1 MSTIKIYPPR
11 QLPNEGVSEVAFE
24 IWKEELEIYLD
35 IDDRFIKFLPKGK
48 YDKWEP
54 AETYAD
60 RIKQL
65 KPEDVAA
72 QVDITTV
79 RRELRQFLTIIAKLI
94 HEDYYHPI
102 IRHSTSLDWIYTRL
116 RQDLNIQQKG
126 IHFMNIIDMKFDITE
141 QTTPIGF
148 YNNYRSLI
156 MGNLGKKGDKILWQ
170 DSTLAQDEKLSP
182 SHEDLILLNVL
193 FLLHPRLPAFIK
205 EHYSDKIGNQKRLM
219 DYKTEILNKAKMY
232 IEEIQ
237 STETQANFIETTNA
251 EVGEETDPQCNYMN
265 TRRPQQRF
273 RYQRT
278 PFRNNQR
285 RFQQTK
291 PSTSNYQ
298 PNLPPFCRL
307 CQLSNQPKTIYTNHY
322 LGDNNCPTI
331 SEKDKNQ
338 LIERAS
344 AKFNHLQLEE
354 PDIETEY
361 GYDPLPNQQ
370 IEHEQVDIIS
380 NNICNKK
387 MPHTNEESV
396 NFSKDTTC
404 SYIKPVP
411 AQVLTLQDSNGNNI
425 HVDLDTGATC
435 SYVKYDA
442 VKRHNFIM
450 KPNVQQSNL
459 ADGVTKMSALGE
471 IEETFYRNDWNVKF
485 KAIVVKDLHT
495 DFIGGNNFF
504 KDNNILQDINNK
516 TITVHKKYTVP
527 ETNKLLI
534 LPTAAP
540 NMILKNNHI
549 NIVLPGNSVQYPVP
563 HPENEVLAV
572 QPCFQNKDD
581 IWPPPQ
587 ICKVSNGF
595 ISVQNI
601 TNDILSL
608 KNGKDKIQARTV
620 NDFNANEPKCFAAY
634 PPLPLPNEDK
644 YKNVQINS
652 SNIEKNAIDFI
663 LHTNEKYKEVFNE
676 DLNNG
681 YNMNFGKHVCS
692 LNWANDTR
700 PQANKIS
707 NINYDHD
714 TKVLLQQ
721 VCDEFTSAG
730 VLGVPQEFGIQVQ
743 HVSPAF
749 LVRKQRAKNKPKNE
763 LTTKDVR
770 LVVNF
775 GKINDHLINI
785 PTPVMKPRDI
795 FMHLGRWKHVI
806 VLDLYQGF
814 FQNHMSLK
822 DGKWLGISTPFGG
835 LRFMRRSG
843 QGLLGQ
849 SEEMD
854 ELLAKVLPVEMAAGF
869 CTRIADD
876 LYIGG
881 STPME
886 TAHNYEQVISK
897 LHAANLKVSADKT
910 KVFLDSVDI
919 LGWVWQKGGFLAPSP
934 HRMNSLKNTSFNDIA
949 TIKDMR
955 SWLGLYKTL
964 MQASPNLTLI
974 LDPFDKVIADRDSKD
989 AVNWTETLKMQFTK
1003 AKEAIDSIQTL
1014 YLPDPNDQLL
1024 LVVDAAKINPGL
1036 GHTLYAIKDNRKL
1049 PVAFHSTKLSD
1060 NHSKWHSCELEA
1072 LAFSVAIQSE
1082 YHILKECKK
1091 PVIIAPDSKAVA
1103 DAVNLIKKGHH
1114 SSNPR
1119 IQALITNVNRI
1130 PFIVQ
1135 LANGKNKLNICG
1147 DYQSRHTAKC
1157 EVQYCAI
1164 CNFVQEASDSIL
1176 NPHAINAT
1184 RNEDLPHILESRTA
1198 WKQIQLNSKSCQQT
1212 ISNLTSGK
1220 TPSKMSGKLYSEIRR
1235 LTAIADISNDGLLV
1249 VKNKTPFSNKN
1260 QELIVIPSSHLP
1272 AVLWQMHNVHN
1283 HPSKSQLKNQF
1294 DKSFYSVGLNPELEK
1309 LYLECHFCV
1318 TQMKI
1323 PNLVP
1328 HYTINDATTP
1338 GTFFHADVIKRRT
1351 QNILT
1356 IRDNFSSFTVAKII
1370 RSETHKD
1377 LKDGIV
1383 DLLTPIKLSGTITVK
1398 VDNCPGFKPLL
1409 DDKDPDLVKIGI
1421 TIIPTDCF
1429 NINENSVVDRACYEL
1444 EQELV
1449 RLEPDGRQVTNTTI
1463 QIAVQNLNKKLRRNG
1478 KISAFDIFFNR
1489 DGTTGEKLDLDY
1501 DKLKKDQ
1508 IDNRNLHNQRHNSKI
1523 KTPTETKPQPIPG
1536 DIVIPITQKHDKHKA
1551 RDMFFVTSSEDNTVK
1566 MQKIIH
1572 SHSTGSNIRQ
1582 KVYTTASHRVQI
1594 TRQTNVPTKLKKS
1607 SSTTKWSPYQNHTDS
1622 SDEEN
1627 YQLPPIS
1634 LSSQTS
1640 KPSVNNMVPNTQDTS
1655 SLNRPQL
1662 YQQLDNWISI
1672 QRQQAAHQLVQ
1683 VNQQENI
1690 TSPSIQLVQLNQQE
1704 NITSPSFQTP
1714 PTTPNDKRA
1723 QIKENAKKK
1732 ISALYK
1738 KSIPQLDGCLT
1749 DSSAP
1754 SSAVPTPEQS
1764 PESLKSS
1771 NINTEPKQSSKTS
1784 KQNSTISRKQK
1795 KLAPARCE
1803 IEHEA
1808 AITFDYAWDHEAD
1821 IHAVPTFFANPDDIF
1836 EEPDPV
1842 LDFLQRHASI

>member
-1 MSTIKIYPPR
+1 MATIKIYPPR
-11 QLPNEGVSEVAFE
+11 QLPNEGVTEVAFE

-35 IDDRFIKFLPKGK
+35 IDQRFHKFLPKGK

-54 AETYAD
+54 AESFPD

-65 KPEDVAA
+65 KPEDIAA
-72 QVDITTV
+72 EIDINAV

-102 IRHSTSLDWIYTRL
+102 IRHSISMEWIYKRL
-116 RQDLNIQQKG
+116 RQDLNIEQKG

-156 MGNLGKKGDKILWQ
+156 MGNLGKKGETIKWQ
-170 DSTLAQDEKLSP
+170 DSTLAQDEKLTP

-193 FLLHPRLPAFIK
+193 FLLHPRLPAFVK
-205 EHYSDKIGNQKRLM
+205 ENYSDKIGNNKRLM
-219 DYKTEILNKAKMY
+219 DYKTDILNKAKTY

-237 STETQANFIETTNA
+237 STETQANFIETNTA
-251 EVGEETDPQCNYMN
+251 EVGEETDHQCSYMN
-265 TRRPQQRF
+265 TRRQQQRP

-278 PFRNNQR
+278 PFKNNQR
-285 RFQQTK
+285 QRYQQSK
-291 PSTSNYQ
+291 PAQSNYLQ
-298 PNLPPFCRL
+298 NLPPFCRL
-307 CQLSNQPKTIYTNHY
+307 CQLSNQPRHIFTSHY
-322 LGDNNCPTI
+322 LGDDSCPTI
-331 SEKDKNQ
+331 SDKDQNQ
-338 LIERAS
+338 LVERAS

-354 PDIETEY
+354 TSIENEY
-361 GYDPLPNQQ
+361 GYDPLPNQP
-370 IEHEQVDIIS
+370 ENEQVDNIS
-380 NNICNKK
+380 KILNKNNLSPNK
-387 MPHTNEESV
+387 ESV
-396 NFSKDTTC
+396 NFSNDDNTC
-404 SYIKPVP
+404 NFIKPVP
-411 AQVLTLQDSNGNNI
+411 AQVLTLQDTNGNNI
-425 HVDLDTGATC
+425 HIDLDTGATC

-450 KPNVQQSNL
+450 KANTQQSNL
-459 ADGVTKMSALGE
+459 ADGVTKMSAIGE
-471 IEETFYRNDWNVKF
+471 IEETFFRNDWSVKF
-485 KAIVVKDLHT
+485 TAIVVKDLHT

-504 KDNNILQDINNK
+504 KDNQILQDISNK
-516 TITVHKKYTVP
+516 TISVHKKFTVP

-534 LPTAAP
+534 LPTVAT

-549 NIVLPGNSVQYPVP
+549 NVVLPGKSVLYPVP
-563 HPENEVLAV
+563 HPDDEILAV

-595 ISVQNI
+595 INVQND
-601 TNDILSL
+601 TNRILSL
-608 KNGKDKIQARTV
+608 KNGNDKIQARTV
-620 NDFNANEPKCFAAY
+620 NNFNANQPKCFAAY
-634 PPLPLPNEDK
+634 NTLPLPTDAK

-652 SNIEKNAIDFI
+652 SNIDKNAVDFI
-663 LHTNEKYKEVFNE
+663 LQTNEKFKDIFDEN
-676 DLNNG
+676 LSNG

-692 LNWANDTR
+692 LNWTNDTR

-707 NINYDHD
+707 NINYDHS

-763 LTTKDVR
+763 LTAKDVR

-785 PTPVMKPRDI
+785 PTPVTKPKDI
-795 FMHLGRWKHVI
+795 FLHLGQWKHVI

-814 FQNHMSLK
+814 FQNHMNVN

-854 ELLAKVLPVEMAAGF
+854 ELLAKILPAEMAAGF

-881 STPME
+881 SSPME
-886 TAHNYEQVISK
+886 TAQNYEQVISK
-897 LHAANLKVSADKT
+897 LHAANLKVSAEKT

-919 LGWVWQKGGFLAPSP
+919 LGWVWKKGGLLAPSP
-934 HRMNSLKNTSFNDIA
+934 HRMISLKNTCFNDIT

-964 MQASPNLTLI
+964 MPASPNLTLI

-989 AVNWTETLKMQFTK
+989 TVDWNETLKMHFNK

-1024 LVVDAAKINPGL
+1024 LVVDAAKVNPGL
-1036 GHTLYAIKDNRKL
+1036 GHTLYAIKENRKL
-1049 PVAFHSTKLSD
+1049 PVAFHSTKLSES
-1060 NHSKWHSCELEA
+1060 HSKWHSCELEA

-1082 YHILKECKK
+1082 YHILKECKN

-1103 DAVNLIKKGHH
+1103 DAINLIKKGRH

-1147 DYQSRHTAKC
+1147 DYQSRYASKC
-1157 EVQYCAI
+1157 DSQHCAI
-1164 CNFVQEASDSIL
+1164 CDFIQNASDSIL

-1198 WKQIQLNSKSCQQT
+1198 WKQIQINSKSIQQT

-1220 TPSKMSGKLYSEIRR
+1220 TPSKISGKLYSEIRR
-1235 LTAIADISNDGLLV
+1235 LTAVADISNDGLLI
-1249 VKNKTPFSNKN
+1249 VKNKSPFSNKN
-1260 QELIVIPSSHLP
+1260 QEQIVIPSTHLP
-1272 AVLWQMHNVHN
+1272 AVLWQMHNINN
-1283 HPSKSQLKNQF
+1283 HPSKSQLKSQF
-1294 DKSFYSVGLNPELEK
+1294 DKSFYSVGLHPELDK

-1318 TQMKI
+1318 TQIRI
-1323 PNLVP
+1323 PNIVP
-1328 HYTINDATTP
+1328 HYTMNDTTTP
-1338 GTFFHADVIKRRT
+1338 GVFFHADVVKRRT

-1370 RSETHKD
+1370 RSENHKD
-1377 LKDGIV
+1377 LKEGIV
-1383 DLLTPIKLSGTITVK
+1383 DLLTPIKLSGKITVK
-1398 VDNCPGFKPLL
+1398 VDNCTGFKPLL
-1409 DDKDPDLVKIGI
+1409 DNKDPDLVKLGI
-1421 TIIPTDCF
+1421 TIIPTDVF

-1444 EQELV
+1444 EQELI

-1463 QIAVQNLNKKLRRNG
+1463 QVAVQNLNKKLRRNG
-1478 KISAFDIFFNR
+1478 KISAYDIFFNR
-1489 DGTTGEKLDLDY
+1489 DGLTGEKLDLDY
-1501 DKLKKDQ
+1501 NKLKQDQ
-1508 IDNRNLHNQRHNSKI
+1508 TDNRNLHNQRHNNKLKSTDI
-1523 KTPTETKPQPIPG
+1523 KPQPSPG
-1536 DIVIPITQKHDKHKA
+1536 DIVIPLTQKHDKHKA
-1551 RDMFFVTSSEDNTVK
+1551 QDMFLVTSAGDNSIK
-1566 MQKIIH
+1566 MQKVIH
-1572 SHSTGSNIRQ
+1572 SHSTESNLRQ
-1582 KVYTTASHRVQI
+1582 KVYTTASHRVHI
-1594 TRQTNVPTKLKKS
+1594 TRKTNIPLKQTKS
-1607 SSTTKWSPYQNHTDS
+1607 SSKPKWTPYQYHSDS

-1627 YQLPPIS
+1627 YSLPPIS
-1634 LSSQTS
+1634 LSSS
-1640 KPSVNNMVPNTQDTS
+1640 KPSKSTNIESEDQNTQIIDMATNTS
-1655 SLNRPQL
+1655 TNDINTEIQNTSLSQRPEL
-1662 YQQLDNWISI
+1662 YQKLDHWIND
-1672 QRQQAAHQLVQ
+1672 QRDQAAQQLLQ
-1683 VNQQENI
+1683 ANQH
-1690 TSPSIQLVQLNQQE
+1690 E

-1714 PTTPNDKRA
+1714 PTTPMDKRA
-1723 QIKENAKKK
+1723 QMKANARKK
-1732 ISALYK
+1732 ISALYNK
-1738 KSIPQLDGCLT
+1738 TIPQIDGCIT

-1754 SSAVPTPEQS
+1754 SSTAPTPEQS
-1764 PESLKSS
+1764 PESSKYDNLETKLSS
-1771 NINTEPKQSSKTS
+1771 THTEQVS
-1784 KQNSTISRKQK
+1784 ISNRHKR
-1795 KLAPARCE
+1795 LAPARCE
-1803 IEHEA
+1803 IEYEA
-1808 AITFDYAWDHEAD
+1808 ATTFEYAWDHEAD
-1821 IHAVPTFFANPDDIF
+1821 IHAIPTFAVNPTEIFDD
-1836 EEPDPV
+1836 PDPV
-1842 LDFLQRHASI
+1842 LDILQRHASF